1 MTRNLPGTLL
11 TTILLLWITGNHAI
25 ANDKTIVGY
34 VEKVKV
40 YPGKL
45 FFHAKLDTGA
55 RNSSINAENIEEYTN
70 NGEDWVRFD
79 VVNRNNKRITLEM
92 PLVREAKIK
101 RHFGK
106 KQHRPVVKLGICLGS
121 TFKEVDVSLV
131 NRQGFL
137 YELLIGRSYLK
148 HDFLIDP
155 SKSYTK
161 SPSCKKVIKKNE

>member
-1 MTRNLPGTLL
+1 MTRKLSKTL
-11 TTILLLWITGNHAI
+11 IVSVLLLCITGSNAI
-25 ANDKTIVGY
+25 ANDKTTVGY
-34 VEKVKV
+34 VEKVKIF
-40 YPGKL
+40 PGKL
-45 FFHAKLDTGA
+45 VFHAKLDTGA

-70 NGEDWVRFD
+70 DGEDWVRFD
-79 VVNRNNKRITLEM
+79 VVNRNKRRITLEM
-92 PLVREAKIK
+92 PLVREARIK

-131 NRQGFL
+131 NREGFL

-155 SKSYTK
+155 SESYTK
-161 SPSCKKVIKKNE
+161 SPSCKTVNKKNE

>member
-1 MTRNLPGTLL
+1 MSRKLISTLS
-11 TTILLLWITGNHAI
+11 IAIFLLCITGSQVF
-25 ANDKTIVGY
+25 ANDKTIAGY
-34 VEKVKV
+34 VEKVKI

-45 FFHAKLDTGA
+45 LFHAKLDTGA

-70 NGEDWVRFD
+70 DGEDWVRFD
-79 VVNRNNKRITLEM
+79 VVNRNKRRITLEM

-131 NRQGFL
+131 DRQGFL
-137 YELLIGRSYLK
+137 YEMLIGRSYLK

-161 SPSCKKVIKKNE
+161 TPSCKTVNKNNE